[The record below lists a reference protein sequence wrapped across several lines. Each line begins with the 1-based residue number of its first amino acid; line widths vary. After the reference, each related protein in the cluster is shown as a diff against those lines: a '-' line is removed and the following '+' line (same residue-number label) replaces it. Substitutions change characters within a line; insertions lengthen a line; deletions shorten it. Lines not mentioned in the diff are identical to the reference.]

1 MAHLHALFRSENAYD
16 WLQQFPNA
24 RLLNFRSY
32 CESLTKPSS
41 QPYRSTTLKN
51 IFSDE
56 PYQPKNGARDFLF
69 CSKANAELPDDLDHL
84 LAPLRLYFIERALE
98 ASQLGIR
105 RELSLDHLSI
115 LLAKVITNK
124 SKSETVLI
132 NDFLNLPADQSILLR
147 LRTWATRLELKGQSR
162 TYETNSTN
170 RSASNISAHLISL
183 LAGNLQS
190 CESSLTTYGESTVA
204 LNQGSLPTP
213 TAKHYY
219 LPAQDPENTKDAT
232 SVKSTNEY
240 ASSRV
245 AANISKAKRIQAHKL
260 TLGPQSK
267 HYWPTVIHELFQA
280 ELKKLFNDAKA
291 NNVDG
296 LLALTRAIALKA
308 SHILGIGFQQTLHLQ
323 ITPEPV
329 KTFGNWFLL
338 IEANGDLVA
347 IRDRPKRT
355 QGATLTD
362 CLRPYCYE
370 LGSHIRILLATEDQ
384 IPKNWQAT
392 VNTWGSLSDALAKN
406 IKELKFDPTSA
417 DQSIEALKKFIL
429 AKLPDIKSFSEES
442 IRRQAFFEL
451 SKQLDP
457 LTAELCI
464 ALPLESTSAA
474 TGYYC
479 RIENELNVAGSE
491 LALTKDGAARL
502 INEIDQ
508 KIYQQLK
515 LEDKDLVSI
524 FNLASKRI
532 TAFSHIFLGC
542 RAALS
547 VLETRK
553 SFCTKRKI
561 ALIDDKFVEDLEEI
575 RITPICSQLIAEI
588 ERYLEFIEQIVKNS
602 LIPSASK
609 EIFIKILAGD
619 DSVPFAPHLTGDQ
632 RTIRVEEYQVEP
644 ILRSLKEGLDN
655 NKTIFRNFLAQLVY
669 QDSHDQELCM
679 AFLGHSDFVHLLYGP
694 CSTRS
699 RQQDAN
705 EILRILDTQLSSIK
719 VNTNTFWDSL
729 DDILTSTRWKE
740 SASATTSIQ
749 YPEMYGYRR
758 RERERF
764 EKLEKSLAS
773 LELRMK
779 EFEDQVSLN
788 VGEPTKPIVSFE
800 LAKEFLNDEERR
812 NKLPKTVHLNTLLQR
827 RKWGISLP
835 SPRTKQTFFD
845 SNLLKYLENR
855 DRFTQYYLHQRSK
868 LSTVQRAHLDLVYC
882 VYHLGLES
890 KKLAL
895 AAMDPNKLR
904 VTKDLTGDIN
914 LEISSNDSGLKD
926 IHNSQVFRLC
936 LPQRM
941 AESFTRHH
949 LTNDHSALNLLQ
961 ELITTLPVDTKPSE
975 LLAHV
980 VYERQQISRFERP
993 AYLSYALSTNNTP
1006 ISSNLATT
1014 GSIHNVGLLRKA
1026 IKETNRPF
1034 HILSRSNSKKQTQN
1048 TAHEE
1053 NIDKQLKELRDILEL
1068 PFSDNFRDRLSNFQ
1082 KNYGKSRVDLEIIL
1096 EWVWF
1101 NTNTTRNKLKPK
1113 SMLRYLGSILHFLSL
1128 VPNRL
1133 IQDLEASDAQ
1143 ICVDEFEDW
1152 AEAKRDRRIH
1162 HAALRR
1168 FFMFLVETYSENFL
1182 DVNVKYVNSNKTV
1195 SPCWTTLIQYN
1206 ALVRGLNKKYLYSA
1220 DGIFLSLLGIFLYRF
1235 GLRINEAL
1243 GLEFDDL
1250 IKLDTTLLGIV
1261 VKRNRTRDIKFDKS
1275 PRYVFLEDVNILSKH
1290 EKSVI
1295 AVYINQV
1302 LLNSV
1307 ELDLKQKIFDLGKKD
1322 LRKLSSKFVKELRA
1336 LTRNPIATPHSLR
1349 KGFAQV
1355 HLAPRVNLNKEF
1367 RKSVG
1372 LTTEN
1377 LTSSSRAFSVLQT
1390 QLGHSQFD
1398 TTVQH
1403 YIHIFDEIT
1412 KNISKGRRRGSGK
1425 NTEVPAHVVE
1435 LSELFRTWQGE
1446 EIFQNSQ
1453 DETTEELLST
1463 EAIRRVKSL
1472 LGSKEILLSPH
1483 EASSVSRLL
1492 NPKIGFHPS
1501 SLKIELHGQ
1510 QIKFEKSLLR
1520 RTSFRDSEQFRKLLF
1535 TVREQ
1540 KPQPRPVTIESSLQ
1554 EINATSGQLIF
1565 KTSGDFLLLRSI
1577 LPNLSDFELEHP
1589 NDLHPEL
1596 VSRLI
1601 SEVRACK
1608 IDTPI
1613 APAKTS
1619 MANEVTDESRTTQKR
1634 VRLKWK
1640 YARNYIDT
1648 WIVFM
1653 ACVLIWGISK
1663 PPIES

>member
-1 MAHLHALFRSENAYD
+1 MAHLHALFQSENAYD

-24 RLLNFRSY
+24 RLLNFKSY

-41 QPYRSTTLKN
+41 QPYRSGTLKN
-51 IFSDE
+51 IFSDL
-56 PYQPKNGARDFLF
+56 PYQPTNGARDFLF
-69 CSKANAELPDDLDHL
+69 CTKANADLPDNLDHL
-84 LAPLRLYFIERALE
+84 LAPLRLFFIERALE

-105 RELSLDHLSI
+105 RELSLDHLSV
-115 LLAKVITNK
+115 LLARAVTDK
-124 SKSETVLI
+124 SKSATVLI
-132 NDFLNLPADQSILLR
+132 KDFLNLPADQSIRLR

-162 TYETNSTN
+162 TYETDSANSL
-170 RSASNISAHLISL
+170 ASDISAHLTALLLGDLKSL
-183 LAGNLQS
+183 
-190 CESSLTTYGESTVA
+190 EPSLTTHEGATVT

-213 TAKHYY
+213 TAKHYH

-232 SVKSTNEY
+232 SVKNTNEY

-267 HYWPTVIHELFQA
+267 HYWPTAISELFQA
-280 ELKKLFNDAKA
+280 ELKKLLNDAKSD
-291 NNVDG
+291 NVDG
-296 LLALTRAIALKA
+296 LLALVRAIVLKA
-308 SHILGIGFQQTLHLQ
+308 SHILGIGFQQALYLPVTSKQ
-323 ITPEPV
+323 V
-329 KTFGNWFLL
+329 KTFGDWMLL
-338 IEANGDLVA
+338 LEANGDLVA

-370 LGSHIRILLATEDQ
+370 LGSHIRILLATKGQ
-384 IPKNWQAT
+384 IPKNWQPK
-392 VNTWGSLSDALAKN
+392 VNTWGSLGDAIAKN
-406 IKELKFDPTSA
+406 IRELKFDPTSA
-417 DQSIEALKKFIL
+417 DQGNEPLKKFIL

-451 SKQLDP
+451 SSQLDP

-464 ALPLESTSAA
+464 AMPLESTSAA

-515 LEDKDLVSI
+515 LEDKDLASI

-575 RITPICSQLIAEI
+575 RVTPICSQLIVEI
-588 ERYLEFIEQIVKNS
+588 ERYLQFLETISKNAFIPNPV
-602 LIPSASK
+602 L

-644 ILRSLKEGLDN
+644 ILGSLKKGLDD

-669 QDSHDQELCM
+669 QGSHDQELCM

-729 DDILTSTRWKE
+729 DDILTSTKWKE
-740 SASATTSIQ
+740 SASATISIQ

-788 VGEPTKPIVSFE
+788 VADPTKPIVSFE

-835 SPRTKQTFFD
+835 SHRTKQAFFD
-845 SNLLKYLENR
+845 RDLLTFLENR
-855 DRFTQYYLHQRSK
+855 DRFTQYYLQQHSA
-868 LSTVQRAHLDLVYC
+868 LSLIHNAHLDLIYC
-882 VYHLGLES
+882 IYHLGLES

-895 AAMDPNKLR
+895 AAMDPKKSR

-914 LEISSNDSGLKD
+914 LEISSTNSELKD

-936 LPQRM
+936 IPQRM
-941 AESFTRHH
+941 AKSFARHD
-949 LTNDHSALNLLQ
+949 LVNDYSALELAQ
-961 ELITTLPVDTKPSE
+961 GLITTWPVNTDTSD
-975 LLAHV
+975 LIARV

-993 AYLSYALSTNNTP
+993 AYLCYALSTNNTP
-1006 ISSNLATT
+1006 ISSNLATM
-1014 GSIHNVGLLRKA
+1014 GSIHNLALIQGEL
-1026 IKETNRPF
+1026 KETNSYFR
-1034 HILSRSNSKKQTQN
+1034 N
-1048 TAHEE
+1048 TSPPNPRQKNRNTTSEKS
-1053 NIDKQLKELRDILEL
+1053 IDEQLKELREILEL
-1068 PFSDNFRDRLSNFQ
+1068 PFSDNFRDRLAEFQ
-1082 KNYGKSRVDLEIIL
+1082 FQYRHSRKDIEIIL
-1096 EWVWF
+1096 EWIWF
-1101 NTNTTRNKLKPK
+1101 NTNAKRDKLKPK
-1113 SMLRYLGSILHFLSL
+1113 SMLRYLGSILYFLSL
-1128 VPNRL
+1128 VPNRS
-1133 IQDLEASDAQ
+1133 IQNFDATDAQ
-1143 ICVDEFEDW
+1143 ICVDEFENW
-1152 AEAKRDRRIH
+1152 AEGKRDRRIH

-1168 FFMFLVETYSENFL
+1168 FFTFLGEQYSEDFFE
-1182 DVNVKYVNSNKTV
+1182 VNIKYVSSKKTV
-1195 SPCWTTLIQYN
+1195 APCWTTRIQYN
-1206 ALVRGLNKKYLYSA
+1206 SLVRQLNKKYSYTP
-1220 DGIFLSLLGIFLYRF
+1220 DGIWLSLLGIFLYRF

-1243 GLEFDDL
+1243 GLEFRDL
-1250 IKLDTTLLGIV
+1250 IRLDTALLGIV
-1261 VKRNRTRDIKFDKS
+1261 VRRNKKRDIKFDKS
-1275 PRYVFLEDVNILSKH
+1275 PRYVFLEDTNNLSKH
-1290 EKSVI
+1290 EKAVI
-1295 AVYINQV
+1295 SIYIKQI
-1302 LLNSV
+1302 LSDSV
-1307 ELDLKQKIFDLGKKD
+1307 EQNPKQEIFGLGKKNHRQ
-1322 LRKLSSKFVKELRA
+1322 LNGKFVKELRA
-1336 LTRNPIATPHSLR
+1336 FTGNPMATSHSLR
-1349 KGFAQV
+1349 KGFAQI
-1355 HLAPRVNLNKEF
+1355 HLAPRVGLNKEF
-1367 RKSVG
+1367 RKNVG
-1372 LTTEN
+1372 LTTET
-1377 LTSSSRAFSVLQT
+1377 LAPSSRAFSVLQA
-1390 QLGHSQFD
+1390 QLGHSQFE

-1412 KNISKGRRRGSGK
+1412 KNVSKGRRRGSGAT
-1425 NTEVPAHVVE
+1425 TEVSAHLVE
-1435 LSELFRTWQGE
+1435 LSELFHTEQSE
-1446 EIFQNSQ
+1446 KIIQISQ
-1453 DETTEELLST
+1453 DEITE
-1463 EAIRRVKSL
+1463 K
-1472 LGSKEILLSPH
+1472 LLSPA
-1483 EASSVSRLL
+1483 EIGKVKALLTSEELTLLPYEVLNVSSLL
-1492 NPKIGFHPS
+1492 SSMIGFHPS
-1501 SLKIELHGQ
+1501 SLKIELQGQ

-1520 RTSFRDSEQFRKLLF
+1520 KTSFRDSEQFRKLLH
-1535 TVREQ
+1535 TVYKQ
-1540 KPQPRPVTIESSLQ
+1540 KSEIRPVISGSSLQ
-1554 EINATSGQLIF
+1554 EINAINGQLIL
-1565 KTSGDFLLLRSI
+1565 KTKNDFLLLRSI
-1577 LPNLSDFELEHP
+1577 LPDLSDFELEHP
-1589 NDLHPEL
+1589 NDLHADL

-1601 SEVRACK
+1601 SEISSCK
-1608 IDTPI
+1608 IE
-1613 APAKTS
+1613 KTIVPTETAI
-1619 MANEVTDESRTTQKR
+1619 ANEVTDELRTTQKR

-1640 YARNYIDT
+1640 YARNHIDT

-1653 ACVLIWGISK
+1653 ACILIWGIAK